1 MRYLLSL
8 ILIFALSSTVFA
20 TDYHGECAIAF
31 KGSSTLHDFHGKAAC
46 QPFTVSRTDGVVDMS
61 NLTVAVA
68 GMDTDNSKRDKK
80 MREMF
85 EENKYPVITGTAGP
99 VALKD
104 VRDKVSFKL
113 KIRDIVKPVTAT
125 VTNFVETDS
134 RITADVAFTL
144 SLAEYQLKP
153 PSVLG
158 MIKVGDKISVKAT
171 IVLSRK

>member
-1 MRYLLSL
+1 MRYLVGF
-8 ILIFALSSTVFA
+8 ILLFTLSSTAFA
-20 TDYHGECAIAF
+20 ADYRGECAIDF
-31 KGSSTLHDFHGKAAC
+31 HGTSTLHDFHGKAAC
-46 QPFTVSRTDGVVDMS
+46 QPFTVSRTDGVVDLS
-61 NLTVAVA
+61 RLTVAVA
-68 GMDTDNSKRDKK
+68 DMDTDNSKRDKK

-85 EENKYPVITGTAGP
+85 DEKKYPVITGSAGP

-104 VRDKVSFKL
+104 VHGKVSFKL

-144 SLAEYQLKP
+144 SLAEYRLKP

-158 MIKVGDKISVKAT
+158 MIRVGDTISVKAT
-171 IVLSRK
+171 IVLSTK

>member
-46 QPFTVSRTDGVVDMS
+46 QPFTVSKTDGVVDMS

-134 RITADVAFTL
+134 SITADVAFTL
-144 SLAEYQLKP
+144 SLAEYRLKP

>member
-1 MRYLLSL
+1 VRYLLSL

-46 QPFTVSRTDGVVDMS
+46 QPFTVSRIDGVVDMS
-61 NLTVAVA
+61 NLTVAIA

-85 EENKYPVITGTAGP
+85 DEKKYPVITASSGP

-104 VRDKVSFKL
+104 VRNRVSFKL

-134 RITADVAFTL
+134 RISADVAFTL

-158 MIKVGDKISVKAT
+158 MIKVDDKISVKAT
-171 IVLSRK
+171 IVLNTK